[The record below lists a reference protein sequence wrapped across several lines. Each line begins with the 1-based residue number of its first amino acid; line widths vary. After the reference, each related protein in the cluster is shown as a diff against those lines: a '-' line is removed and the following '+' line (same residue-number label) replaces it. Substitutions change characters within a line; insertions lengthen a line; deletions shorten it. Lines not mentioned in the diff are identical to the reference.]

1 MYILHIYSEY
11 LVNCELVHLETLTL
25 VWCCAC
31 AYPGI
36 STSSIKVKTKSRIC
50 NKNWGRRRVW
60 TNLNWI
66 IDTSVWLGN
75 LLICSEVVII
85 ILRII
90 NYFHVSFSLSTLQ
103 CIHRYQLISLL
114 VHHTST
120 YSHSICQRWTVKWTT
135 ASPNSY
141 QTAEISSYRTP
152 NPNIPI
158 FLLILSIVTETAEL
172 SFSTMRRV
180 LTYLRS
186 TMPTEIIKN

>member
-25 VWCCAC
+25 VCCAC
-31 AYPGI
+31 EYPGI
-36 STSSIKVKTKSRIC
+36 STSSVKVKTKSRIC
-50 NKNWGRRRVW
+50 NNNWGRRMVW

-158 FLLILSIVTETAEL
+158 FLLILLCLSIVTETP
-172 SFSTMRRV
+172 SFHFRRCV
-180 LTYLRS
+180 EY
-186 TMPTEIIKN
+186 